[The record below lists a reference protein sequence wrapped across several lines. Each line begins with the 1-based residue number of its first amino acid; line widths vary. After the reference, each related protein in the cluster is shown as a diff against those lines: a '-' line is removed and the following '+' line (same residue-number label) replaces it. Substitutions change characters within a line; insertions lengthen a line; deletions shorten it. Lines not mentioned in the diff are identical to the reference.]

1 VALGKNE
8 IVHLNQYF
16 FNVIYYV
23 QNMENLFETYTIHMV
38 KETPINGRSNILGSM
53 DDLIFWDFILS
64 FMANEASCTDVH
76 CIKYQMS
83 LLNKGAL

>member
-38 KETPINGRSNILGSM
+38 KETPINGRSNIFLST
-53 DDLIFWDFILS
+53 IFQLYRSGQFYWCRKLDYPEKTTNLPQV
-64 FMANEASCTDVH
+64 TDKH
-76 CIKYQMS
+76 YHI
-83 LLNKGAL
+83 